1 MRTISIIF
9 LASLL
14 MSPVYLIA
22 QKVQKDNTPVLEL
35 DKSELIKGQK
45 VVAAKDDGGAAAD
58 YKIIS
63 SNSSYIEIEFYP
75 KYNKPNVIEF
85 QGQQYLTLDFDGAVG
100 KTEKE
105 SGQPDLRKRVFSVM
119 FPSEV
124 NNKVTVTDFQVNDA
138 PNINLAPIPT
148 VVPTKQNA
156 KNPEDFQFLYLRDSK
171 LYSQNK
177 FYPENVASLEAV
189 GRLRDGSIG
198 NLVIYPYQYN
208 PVTKQMKQYTKIRVR
223 VTFGQSPVYLNKPR
237 SKEEISLMKGVALN
251 SDLAMNWVNPKSK
264 NIKRGNVQVISS
276 PFNTGDWYKIE
287 IKDNSD
293 GQSEGVYKITKSFL
307 ESAGINLTNVD
318 PRNIKMYGNGG
329 GLLPEPMSVARPSDI
344 QPIPIFISGEADGHF
359 DPQDYILFY
368 ANSINRWNYDTSTGI
383 YSHVM
388 DYYSTSNYYWICLN
402 TPGPAGTEF
411 RMSLDPSENGNNP
424 LLQTSFRERMFL
436 EQEQSN
442 LISEGNLW
450 LSERKNDGESFV
462 WNTNMT
468 GLVANSDILY
478 IVKPASRVVNNY
490 SPGPCPFNV
499 FFRIKDDNTSVAEL
513 NYPMQCITPG
523 FGPWITTSETSFSVN
538 ASLKSPPNS
547 EATSLRATFQCGTPD
562 GEGYLDWME
571 IQYTRRLNS
580 VANDMLRFDSPNVNG
595 LVEYNVSSFSGTD
608 IRVFDVSN
616 HNGVRMIQPISSSTS
631 DVRFQKTQTMGTLSR
646 FVVAGPTGY
655 KTPTSISQRVSNQNL
670 HGISDGASFIIITH
684 PDFMAAANR
693 LKSKREAGGP
703 ENPNYLHTAIFTCDQ
718 IYNEFSGGVLDA
730 VAIRDFLKYAY
741 ENWQERPVYVVLLG
755 SGTFDYKNIFGI
767 QDIKNWVP
775 PYEVTD
781 PQIDQ
786 VNGYVTDDFYAN
798 IVDDPT
804 VGRPDVG
811 IGRIPATNLSGVNLA
826 NTYLDK
832 VDCYE
837 DPVNN
842 GYWKN
847 RMDFVADDG
856 YSGDLYDGTQ
866 FTDQSED
873 LSENHTPQVFDKVK
887 IYLIAYPTV
896 ITAQGKRKP
905 AVNAD
910 IIKSW
915 NAGCLNIHYIG
926 HGAPDVW
933 AHEYVL
939 EKDVIMSQL
948 HNQCQ
953 YPFVS
958 IASCDMSKFDDPHN
972 VCAAAEFTITPNKG
986 SIGTL
991 AASRPVYG
999 SSNAVL
1005 MINFFDRLYGQ
1016 RDTLLYPLRF
1026 GKAIFQTKQFSQSYS
1041 DNDKKFILL
1050 GDPSTRIAFPRFQ
1063 TRIDSIS
1070 GLSSDTMRALSK
1082 IKIYGSIIN
1091 PDSSVW
1097 STYNG
1102 NTFVKV
1108 YDVTRQIEIDE
1119 TYQGLVY
1126 AFRFKLPGGIIYSGL
1141 SSITNGK
1148 WTAEYVVPKDLSYLN
1163 QRGKLVNYF
1172 YNNQADGSS
1181 LYTNFFVGGINPNA
1195 PVDST
1200 GPRINA
1206 YLNNRNFRSGDV
1218 VNENFK
1224 LIADMF
1230 DESGINTTGTI
1241 GHRIE
1246 ATLDG
1251 NESNKY
1257 DLTTYYNSDTSYK
1270 SGSLTYDF
1278 TGIGNGTHSLRLR
1291 AWDTYN
1297 NSSQVTI
1304 NFDVV
1309 TSGVVQ
1315 VINVYNFPNPFRDG
1329 TAFTYQHNYPGLVT
1343 TKIKIYTVA
1352 GRLIKEI
1359 DQPATNDKFVYIPWN
1374 GKDADGETLG
1384 NGIYIYK
1391 VVVTTD
1397 AGTAITNVGKLAVLK

>member
-1 MRTISIIF
+1 MRTISILF
-9 LASLL
+9 LVSLL
-14 MSPVYLIA
+14 ISPFYLFA
-22 QKVQKDNTPVLEL
+22 QRVQKDNTPVLEL
-35 DKSELIKGQK
+35 DKSELLKGQK
-45 VVAAKDDGGAAAD
+45 IVAATEEKNTAD

-75 KYNKPNVIEF
+75 KYNKPNVIDF

-100 KTEKE
+100 KTEKDA
-105 SGQPDLRKRVFSVM
+105 GQPDLRKRVFSVM

-124 NNKVTVTDFQVNDA
+124 NNKVTVTDYQVNDA
-138 PNINLAPIPT
+138 PNINLAPVPT
-148 VVPTKQNA
+148 VIPIKANP
-156 KNPEDFQFLYLRDSK
+156 KNPEDYKFLYLRDSK
-171 LYSQNK
+171 TFSQNK
-177 FYPENVASLEAV
+177 FYPENIASLEAV
-189 GRLRDGSIG
+189 GRLRDGTIG
-198 NLVIYPYQYN
+198 NLVIFPYQYN
-208 PVTKQMKQYTKIRVR
+208 PVTRQMKQYTRIRVR
-223 VTFGQSPVYLNKPR
+223 ITFGQSPVYLNKPR
-237 SKEEISLMKGVALN
+237 SKEEISLLKGVALN
-251 SDLAMNWVNPKSK
+251 SDLAMNWVNPGTR
-264 NIKRGNVQVISS
+264 NIKRVSPQVTNS
-276 PFNTGDWYKIE
+276 PFATGDWYKIE

-293 GQSEGVYKITKSFL
+293 GQSEGVYKMTKSFL
-307 ESAGINLTNVD
+307 ESAGINLSGVD
-318 PRNIKMYGNGG
+318 PRTIKMYGNGG
-329 GLLPEPMSVARPSDI
+329 GLLPEDMNVVRPSDI
-344 QPIPIFISGEADGHF
+344 QPIPIFIYGEDDGHF
-359 DPQDYILFY
+359 DTQDFILFY
-368 ANSINRWNYDTSTGI
+368 ASSVNKWNYDTATGI
-383 YSHVM
+383 YSHVL
-388 DYYSTSNYYWICLN
+388 DYYSSSNYYWICLN
-402 TPGPAGTEF
+402 TPGPIDPEF
-411 RMSLDPSENGNNP
+411 RMISVPSENGNNQI
-424 LLQTSFRERMFL
+424 LQTTFKERIFL

-468 GLVANSDILY
+468 GLAADSNILY
-478 IVKPASRVVNNY
+478 IVKPASRVVNSNA
-490 SPGPCPFNV
+490 PGPCPYNV
-499 FFRIKDDNTSVAEL
+499 VFKIKDDNTSVAEL
-513 NYPMQCITPG
+513 NYPMQCINPG
-523 FGPWITTSETSFSVN
+523 FGAWITTSVTSFSVN
-538 ASLKSPPNS
+538 ASLKTPPNS

-562 GEGYLDWME
+562 GEGYMDWME
-571 IQYTRRLNS
+571 IQYPRRLNS
-580 VANDMLRFDSPNVNG
+580 AANDLLRFDSPNING
-595 LVEYNVSSFSGTD
+595 VVEYNVSSFSGTD
-608 IRVFDVSN
+608 IRVFDVTN
-616 HNGVRMIQPISSSTS
+616 HNGVKMIQPISSSTS
-631 DVRFQKTQTMGTLSR
+631 DVRFQKTQVRGSLSR
-646 FVVAGPTGY
+646 FVVAGPNGY
-655 KTPTSISQRVSNQNL
+655 KTPTSISQRVANQNL
-670 HGISDGASFIIITH
+670 HGISDGASFVIITH

-693 LKSKREAGGP
+693 IKAKREAGGP
-703 ENPNYLHTAIFTCDQ
+703 GSANYLHTSIFTCDQ

-730 VAIRDFLKYAY
+730 VALRDFLKEAY
-741 ENWQERPVYVVLLG
+741 ENWQERPVYVLLLG
-755 SGTFDYKNIFGI
+755 SGSFDYKNIFAI
-767 QDIKNWVP
+767 ADIKNWVP

-786 VNGYVTDDFYAN
+786 VAGYVTDDFFAN
-798 IVDDPT
+798 VVDDPA
-804 VGRPDVG
+804 GRPDVG
-811 IGRIPATNLSGVNLA
+811 IGRIPAKNLNGVNDA
-826 NTYLDK
+826 NNYLDK
-832 VDCYE
+832 IDCYE

-847 RMDFVADDG
+847 RMVFVADDG

-873 LSENHTPQVFDKVK
+873 LSENHTPQVFDRVK
-887 IYLIAYPTV
+887 LYLIAYPTV

-905 AVNAD
+905 GVNAD

-926 HGAPDVW
+926 HGSPDVW

-939 EKDVIMSQL
+939 EKDVVMSQI

-958 IASCDMSKFDDPHN
+958 IASCDMSKFDDPNN
-972 VCAAAEFTITPNKG
+972 VCAAAKFVITANKG
-986 SIGTL
+986 AIGTL

-999 SSNAVL
+999 TSNAIL
-1005 MINFFDRLYGQ
+1005 MQYFFDRLYGQ
-1016 RDTLLYPLRF
+1016 RDTLLYPVRF

-1041 DNDKKFILL
+1041 DNDKKFIFL
-1050 GDPSTRIAFPRFQ
+1050 GDPSLRMAIPRFQ

-1070 GLSSDTMRALSK
+1070 GLNADTMRALSK
-1082 IKIYGSIIN
+1082 VKIYGSIIN
-1091 PDSSVW
+1091 PDSSFW
-1097 STYNG
+1097 SGFNG
-1102 NTFVKV
+1102 NIYVKV
-1108 YDVTRQIEIDE
+1108 YDVPRQIEIDE
-1119 TYQGLVY
+1119 VYQGLVY
-1126 AFRFKLPGGIIYSGL
+1126 AFRFKLAGGIIYSGYTNV
-1141 SSITNGK
+1141 TNGK
-1148 WTAEYVVPKDLSYLN
+1148 WSTEYVVPKDLSYLN
-1163 QRGKLVNYF
+1163 QNGKLVNYF
-1172 YNNQADGSS
+1172 YNNQADGAS
-1181 LYTNFFVGGINPNA
+1181 LYTNFIVGGINPDA
-1195 PVDST
+1195 PVDTT

-1241 GHRIE
+1241 GHKIE

-1270 SGSLTYDF
+1270 SGSLSYDF
-1278 TGIGNGTHSLRLR
+1278 TGIGDGNHTLNIR

-1304 NFDVV
+1304 KFEVV
-1309 TSGVVQ
+1309 SSGVVQ
-1315 VINVYNFPNPFRDG
+1315 VVNVYNFPNPFRDG
-1329 TAFTYQHNYPGLVT
+1329 TAFTYQHNYPGLVS

-1374 GKDADGETLG
+1374 GKDADGQTLS